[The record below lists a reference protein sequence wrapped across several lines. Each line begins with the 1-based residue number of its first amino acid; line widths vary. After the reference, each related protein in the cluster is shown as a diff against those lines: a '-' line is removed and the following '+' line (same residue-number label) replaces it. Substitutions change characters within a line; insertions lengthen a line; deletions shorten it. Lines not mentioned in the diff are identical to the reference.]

1 MEQNNVI
8 EIQNLTKRYGSNKAV
23 NNISFEVKHGEILGF
38 LGPNG
43 AGKTTTMNILTGY
56 ISSNEGSVKVC
67 GFNILEQPNQVKSKI
82 GYLPEQPPL
91 YYDMTVEE
99 YLNFVYDL
107 KKVKLPR
114 KKHLDEI
121 MKTVG
126 VEQMRGRLI
135 KNLSKGYKQRT
146 GLAQALVGDPEVLV
160 LDEPT
165 VGLDPRQIIEIRNVI
180 KNLGKKRTIILST
193 HILQEVSAICDRV
206 VIINRGKIAAMDTI
220 ENLSGVTSSSG
231 RYLLRLAADEYK
243 VKNALADMAT
253 IKYSE
258 ILGVKEKN
266 TVDVIVESSVE
277 EDIRIQLF
285 QTFADRQIP
294 ILIFRPMELTLEE
307 IFIKVT
313 GSAEAEAEAEP
324 PQDAP
329 KNFTEE
335 VKSKF
340 AKKPEDEAGEEEE

>member
-1 MEQNNVI
+1 M
-8 EIQNLTKRYGSNKAV
+8 
-23 NNISFEVKHGEILGF
+23 
-38 LGPNG
+38 
-43 AGKTTTMNILTGY
+43 
-56 ISSNEGSVKVC
+56 
-67 GFNILEQPNQVKSKI
+67 
-82 GYLPEQPPL
+82 
-91 YYDMTVEE
+91 
-99 YLNFVYDL
+99 
-107 KKVKLPR
+107 
-114 KKHLDEI
+114 
-121 MKTVG
+121 
-126 VEQMRGRLI
+126 
-135 KNLSKGYKQRT
+135 
-146 GLAQALVGDPEVLV
+146 
-160 LDEPT
+160 
-165 VGLDPRQIIEIRNVI
+165 
-180 KNLGKKRTIILST
+180 GKKRTIILST

>member
-1 MEQNNVI
+1 MEQSNVI

-206 VIINRGKIAAMDTI
+206 VIINRGRIAAMDTI

-313 GSAEAEAEAEP
+313 GSAEAEP

>member
-1 MEQNNVI
+1 MEQSNVI

-313 GSAEAEAEAEP
+313 GSAEAEAEPEP

-340 AKKPEDEAGEEEE
+340 AKKTEDEAGEEEE